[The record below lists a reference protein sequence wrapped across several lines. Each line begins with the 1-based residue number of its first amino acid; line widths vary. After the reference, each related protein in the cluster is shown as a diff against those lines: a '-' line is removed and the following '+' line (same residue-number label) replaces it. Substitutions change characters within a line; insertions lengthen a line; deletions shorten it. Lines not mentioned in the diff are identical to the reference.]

1 MPTILIADDSR
12 FHQILLKRALEEKGF
27 QLIVAEDGLH
37 ATMLAQRAQPD
48 AIVLDLNMPGGSG
61 VEVLKRLKRSA
72 KTKSIP
78 VVIVT
83 ANADPATKDMA
94 ISIGASEF
102 LQKPVNLDELVLKI
116 SDLLNLPASAKQTA
130 KSGVSLP
137 LPSPAEQEPSSES
150 LPKHLRSW
158 REILHDFAEKDPK
171 RI

>member
-12 FHQILLKRALEEKGF
+12 FHQILLTRAMEENGF
-27 QLIVAEDGLH
+27 ELIFAEDGLH

-83 ANADPATKDMA
+83 ANGDPATKEMA

-116 SDLLNLPASAKQTA
+116 SDLLNLPNSVRQTA
-130 KSGVSLP
+130 ESGVPVPVL
-137 LPSPAEQEPSSES
+137 SPAEKEPLSES
-150 LPKHLRSW
+150 RPKQLRSW
-158 REILHDFAEKDPK
+158 REILHAFAEKHPE

>member
-12 FHQILLKRALEEKGF
+12 FHQMLLKRALEEKGF

-116 SDLLNLPASAKQTA
+116 SDLLNLPSSVKQTA
-130 KSGVSLP
+130 ESEH
-137 LPSPAEQEPSSES
+137 EQEPFSES
-150 LPKHLRSW
+150 LPRQLRSW
-158 REILHDFAEKDPK
+158 REILHDFAEKE
-171 RI
+171 RNGI

>member
-12 FHQILLKRALEEKGF
+12 FHQMLLKRALEEKGF

-61 VEVLKRLKRSA
+61 VEVLQRLKRSA
-72 KTKSIP
+72 KTKSIS

-102 LQKPVNLDELVLKI
+102 LQKPVSLDELVLKI
-116 SDLLNLPASAKQTA
+116 GDVTLL
-130 KSGVSLP
+130 V
-137 LPSPAEQEPSSES
+137 
-150 LPKHLRSW
+150 
-158 REILHDFAEKDPK
+158 
-171 RI
+171 

>member
-12 FHQILLKRALEEKGF
+12 FHQILFKRALEEKGF
-27 QLIVAEDGLH
+27 ELIVAEDGLH
-37 ATMLAQRAQPD
+37 ATMSAQRAQPD
-48 AIVLDLNMPGGSG
+48 AIILDLSMPGGSG

-72 KTKSIP
+72 KTKPIP

-83 ANADPATKDMA
+83 ANSDPATKEMA

-116 SDLLNLPASAKQTA
+116 LGLLNLPGSVKQA
-130 KSGVSLP
+130 AEFGVSVP
-137 LPSPAEQEPSSES
+137 LPRPAEQGPSSES
-150 LPKHLRSW
+150 LPRELRSW
-158 REILHDFAEKDPK
+158 REIFHDFAKDPK